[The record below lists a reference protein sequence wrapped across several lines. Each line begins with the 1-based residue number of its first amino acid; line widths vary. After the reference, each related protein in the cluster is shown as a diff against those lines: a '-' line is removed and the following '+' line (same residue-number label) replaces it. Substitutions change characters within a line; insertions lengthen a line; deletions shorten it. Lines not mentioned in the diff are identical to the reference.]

1 MKGFLEYMY
10 HFPRRYSKKMS
21 CVLHVPCLLAL
32 LLINNYYVLG
42 NGNMNLNSEF
52 GVQNENPESLH
63 SVTRYPFPQFREISP
78 CSCDVTM
85 NKCDVG
91 CCCDPEC
98 PKENNN
104 NITCIPG
111 NYIIDYK

>member
-1 MKGFLEYMY
+1 MC
-10 HFPRRYSKKMS
+10 R
-21 CVLHVPCLLAL
+21 VLLVPYLMTL
-32 LLINNYYVLG
+32 LLMNNYYVLG
-42 NGNMNLNSEF
+42 NANMNLNSEF
-52 GVQNENPESLH
+52 GAQNENPESLH

-78 CSCDVTM
+78 CPCDVTN

-111 NYIIDYK
+111 NDIIDNEEHLLHTL